1 MFRKITVFLERFQK
15 ILKGL
20 ILCLCMVL
28 YCVRV
33 KLVGLQCIFH
43 LTLAVNFSSL
53 PSLDVQNVFHNYK
66 KVSLLFK
73 LLKFV
78 CVFADYLHSRV
89 QPWFD
94 VMDSWSLKRI
104 WKALMNLRNS

>member
-1 MFRKITVFLERFQK
+1 MFRKITVILVRFQK

-20 ILCLCMVL
+20 IMCLCMVL
-28 YCVRV
+28 HCVRV
-33 KLVGLQCIFH
+33 KLVQCIFH

-53 PSLDVQNVFHNYK
+53 PSLDVQSVFHNYT

-78 CVFADYLHSRV
+78 CVFADCLNSRV

-104 WKALMNLRNS
+104 WKALMNL